1 MASIE
6 SLASAALKKAEKIGA
21 SQAEAFTMRTHG
33 RSVYVESSKPRV
45 AEDKLETGLGLKIC
59 LGKRIGY
66 SSGTV
71 NETKDVEEVVKEAF
85 AIAKTN
91 EEDPYF
97 KSFPTATKLSGKIQN
112 AYSESTAH
120 IGLDDMVHNA
130 MVAVKSAENTKN
142 VRVPLGLIRIA
153 DYELQLVNSLGVD
166 FNHKASMVF
175 SYFKSKA
182 SVGDNAGEGIEKE
195 WSTDISR
202 IDFEG
207 MGKSIAEK
215 AIATMQAESFKGK
228 SELTAII
235 VPTELEG
242 FFMPIMLATS
252 AEQVNKRRSP
262 WANQLGNKVA
272 DDKLTIHDDG
282 RYPGGIRSALA
293 DDEGVETSR
302 KAIVEKGRL
311 SAFIYDSYNAGISN
325 VRATGNGFRRG
336 TRSMEGAFARPAA
349 CSYANMV
356 VTPGNKKLSELIA
369 SIGKGVLI
377 EGFASPEVN
386 QYTGGFGCEV
396 RDATLIEGGQMTKH
410 VRHALL
416 TGNIFEALKNIHD
429 VTSETKIVEN
439 TVLPSM
445 AFSNV
450 TLIGQT

>member
-6 SLASAALKKAEKIGA
+6 SLASAALRKAEKIGA
-21 SQAEAFTMRTHG
+21 SQAEAFIMRTHG

-45 AEDKLETGLGLKIC
+45 AEDKLEMGLGLKIC
-59 LGKRIGY
+59 LGKRIGFA
-66 SSGTV
+66 SGTV
-71 NETKDVEEVVKEAF
+71 NETTDAEEIVKEAF
-85 AIAKTN
+85 TIAKTN

-97 KSFPTATKLSGKIQN
+97 KSFPASSKLSGKIEN
-112 AYSESTAH
+112 VYSESTAR
-120 IGLDDMVHNA
+120 IGLDDIAHGA
-130 MVAVKSAENTKN
+130 MAAVKSAESTKN
-142 VRVPLGLIRIA
+142 VKVPLGLIRIA
-153 DYELQLVNSLGVD
+153 DYELELVNSLGVN
-166 FNHKASMVF
+166 FYHKATMVF

-195 WSTDISR
+195 WSTDISK
-202 IDFEG
+202 IDFEN

-215 AIATMQAESFKGK
+215 AVATMQAESFKGK
-228 SELTAII
+228 NDLIAII

-242 FFMPIMLATS
+242 FFMPVGLATS

-272 DDKLTIHDDG
+272 NDKLTIHDDG
-282 RYPGGIRSALA
+282 RYPGGIRSTLA
-293 DDEGVETSR
+293 DDEGVETGK
-302 KAIVEKGRL
+302 KAIVERGRL
-311 SAFIYDSYNAGISN
+311 SAFIYDSYNAGIAD

-336 TRSMEGAFARPAA
+336 TRSMEGAFSRPAA
-349 CSYANMV
+349 CSYASMV
-356 VTPGNKKLSELIA
+356 VTPGTKKLNQVVTGID
-369 SIGKGVLI
+369 KGVLI
-377 EGFASPEVN
+377 EAFASPEVN

-396 RDATLIEGGQMTKH
+396 RDATLIEGGKLTKH

-416 TGNIFEALKNIHD
+416 TGNIFEALRNIHD